1 MPIYEYECYDC
12 HKRFEKIQKLSDPA
26 VEVCSFCGGTVHKCF
41 SIPAISFKG
50 KGFYCTD
57 YSSKSGSAVASS
69 ESSGIIKSESRKDAA
84 SGSGGKN
91 A

>member
-12 HKRFEKIQKLSDPA
+12 GKRFEKIQKLGDEPIA
-26 VEVCSFCGGTVHKCF
+26 TCMFCGGEVKKCV

-57 YSSKSGSAVASS
+57 YSSKSKSSEASS
-69 ESSGIIKSESRKDAA
+69 GSTGLIKSESKKDVA
-84 SGSGGKN
+84 SENGGKTV
-91 A
+91 